1 MQEGSPPDSNHPA
14 GGDDQPAAGA
24 GRSRLI
30 LWRAVAGM
38 AFAVALGSTM
48 VTLEM
53 AQSIVGHAS
62 RSRHRVAQLSAKA
75 RALKRDL
82 AAADKELGS
91 AEREVK
97 VFDHLD
103 AILMASDL
111 KLFRLAPRDSVRSVR
126 ALVVTSE
133 QLGEAVFAAV
143 GLKPEDPGQVYALW
157 CASAH
162 GEPIKED
169 EFTVTDGKAMTL
181 ADWHKG
187 RGVSQCFVTLEPAAG
202 GGKPSGEIV
211 LQGHSGK

>member
-1 MQEGSPPDSNHPA
+1 MQEGSPPDSDHPA
-14 GGDDQPAAGA
+14 GHGQPAAGA

-30 LWRAVAGM
+30 LLRAVAGM
-38 AFAVALGSTM
+38 AFAVAMGSTM
-48 VTLEM
+48 VALELAHSM
-53 AQSIVGHAS
+53 GALAS
-62 RSRHRVAQLSAKA
+62 RSQHRLAQLSAKT

-91 AEREVK
+91 AEREVQ